1 MKLWPKRNSADFVAQ
16 AGLLSWAHRVV
27 AVGGI
32 AMRPVRIL
40 ATIIFVAA
48 LAGTGCT
55 SRSADQTA
63 APGPSGP
70 SSAPTTHSTAASTTH
85 PANRRVDRDHDSNH
99 GHPGQPHV
107 CHLPHHGT
115 SGVSG
120 YPCLPPVRSLR
131 TGRRQLR
138 SDGASN
144 RQGDRRWPGGGLV
157 CGAQRLCWLPLPGQ
171 KRHLPGQGPPKRQGC
186 LGDLHG
192 HRLTGSLAEVTHP
205 HQAEQHTRG
214 TTQLQPQP
222 ADQAGVS
229 SRAADQTMLSGHGHM
244 SPPPANDPETTD
256 PRPPPGSTSHARH
269 TDQHRPSRRPAAVPG
284 ATGTSRDRTAV
295 LRPHVV
301 P

>member
-1 MKLWPKRNSADFVAQ
+1 
-16 AGLLSWAHRVV
+16 
-27 AVGGI
+27 
-32 AMRPVRIL
+32 MRPVRIL

-120 YPCLPPVRSLR
+120 YPCLPRLRSLR

-256 PRPPPGSTSHARH
+256 PRPPSGSTSPARH
-269 TDQHRPSRRPAAVPG
+269 TDQHRPSRRPAAVPV

-295 LRPHVV
+295 LRPLVV